1 VWEVALAEFT
11 GSVLRVAGA
20 VVMAY
25 GIYRHLLG
33 SPRRAAWLLLLIVGG
48 AVVML
53 ATPVSEWVMRVMQD
67 G

>member
-1 VWEVALAEFT
+1 
-11 GSVLRVAGA
+11 VLRVAGA